1 MPQITAPDGTRL
13 FYTDE
18 GDGVPILCLS
28 GLTRTGRDFDYAMPA
43 LAGCRVIRMDYRGRG
58 RSDWADY
65 KSYTLVQEGADAL
78 QLMDHLGLA
87 QTAILGTSRGG
98 LIAMGLAVAAKE
110 RLLGVCL
117 NDIGPELDPKGLD
130 VIMGYIGRNP
140 AYATHAKMAAEM
152 PGIMVGFDNVPE
164 ERWRQEV
171 ETHYQETPRGLQI
184 TYDPKLRD
192 AVIEAGAVAAPDL
205 WPFFDALA
213 EIPTAVIRGANSNLL
228 TPTTLVEMRRRRPD
242 LISAEVPD
250 RGHIPFLDEPEAVG
264 ALAKWTAHLR
274 DDRT

>member
-1 MPQITAPDGTRL
+1 MPKITAPDGARL
-13 FYTDE
+13 FYSDE

-43 LAGCRVIRMDYRGRG
+43 LAGHRVIRMDYRGRG

-65 KSYTLVQEGADAL
+65 KSYSLMQEGSDAL
-78 QLMDHLGLA
+78 QLLDHLELEKA
-87 QTAILGTSRGG
+87 AILGTSRGG
-98 LIAMGLAVAAKE
+98 LIAMGLALAAKD

-140 AYATHAKMAAEM
+140 AFATHKEMAAQM
-152 PGIMVGFDNVPE
+152 PELMVGFKNVPASRWLE
-164 ERWRQEV
+164 EVQK
-171 ETHYQETPRGLQI
+171 HYDETPRGLQI

-213 EIPTAVIRGANSNLL
+213 GLPTAVVRGNNSDLL
-228 TPTTLVEMRRRRPD
+228 SADTLAEMRRRRPD
-242 LISAEVPD
+242 LIWANVPD
-250 RGHIPFLDEPEAVG
+250 RAHIPYLDEPEAAEVITRWVS
-264 ALAKWTAHLR
+264 AL
-274 DDRT
+274 